1 MYIFDYYFVLV
12 WKISQKL
19 LEAWKEIEKNWKKK
33 IKVEKKSIFFWKLL
47 LFWEKTALNR
57 GISVFSGVCK
67 PHYTGDHTN
76 RNRTNR
82 GSPVPR
88 IL

>member
-33 IKVEKKSIFFWKLL
+33 IKSWKKVDFFLKIVIILG
-47 LFWEKTALNR
+47 K
-57 GISVFSGVCK
+57 
-67 PHYTGDHTN
+67 
-76 RNRTNR
+76 NRTKSGNI
-82 GSPVPR
+82 S
-88 IL
+88 I